1 MFAADPPAIVAPAE
15 QEEDV
20 IEVVATRSDQAQR
33 IDRRTYRVNE
43 TPHSA
48 QADSLQLLRGL
59 PAVTITPDDQI
70 MLLGAS
76 GVTIVV
82 DERPVQGD
90 PIAYLRT
97 LHGSD
102 IERIEVI
109 TNPSAQY
116 SAQGTGGIINF
127 VLRQKKK
134 EGMTGS
140 GSIQASS
147 LGYFNGTGSIRNKK
161 GKLTYEIQLQGR
173 AGRYNKSTYRKLR
186 TVELVPGVPT
196 INTEDGGGD
205 NHSAAAWGSG
215 KLTYELSARTNIS
228 GSMFGGGW
236 VNDNRNDV
244 EFVGLTPD
252 FISYSERYR
261 GGEGGSFGGMEF
273 TYDHKGKV
281 DGETLKAS
289 AVLFGNPNHRQHLFT
304 EYANSTFRS
313 ERESSRLY
321 TTSKVDWVHPMG
333 KDKILSTGAEWAHE
347 SHDNDYRF
355 EFTGP
360 SQPPNQ
366 SESFSVH
373 QNKLSGFVTF
383 QKTFGTWTLMPG
395 ARVES
400 LWRTVKSP
408 GFPTADV
415 SRTNLF
421 PTFHL
426 EHPLGKSLNLTLS
439 YSKRIDRPWVDQL
452 RPFPIQTGS
461 RTIDLGNPDLQD
473 QTTDSFEVN
482 LHYSRKKLEVGL
494 ILYDRETDRLWSS
507 SYFVDA
513 NGRTVATIVNA
524 GERSD
529 RGAQFDV
536 SSPLF
541 KRVKGMAS
549 VNLFDSR
556 VPIDPVFSSDSER
569 LFRYTANGTLEWRG
583 KDKGQR
589 PGDVAQIQFNYES
602 RSRDFQIR
610 RESYVSVDLS
620 WTHSFSRTFSMTA
633 NLDGLGTKHY
643 RHRLIAPTIQEIY
656 ERRVTSPVFKLK
668 LTKTIGSGPPPPSTG
683 PAMQP

>member
-1 MFAADPPAIVAPAE
+1 MA
-15 QEEDV
+15 
-20 IEVVATRSDQAQR
+20 
-33 IDRRTYRVNE
+33 
-43 TPHSA
+43 
-48 QADSLQLLRGL
+48 
-59 PAVTITPDDQI
+59 
-70 MLLGAS
+70 
-76 GVTIVV
+76 
-82 DERPVQGD
+82 
-90 PIAYLRT
+90 
-97 LHGSD
+97 
-102 IERIEVI
+102 
-109 TNPSAQY
+109 
-116 SAQGTGGIINF
+116 
-127 VLRQKKK
+127 
-134 EGMTGS
+134 
-140 GSIQASS
+140 
-147 LGYFNGTGSIRNKK
+147 
-161 GKLTYEIQLQGR
+161 
-173 AGRYNKSTYRKLR
+173 
-186 TVELVPGVPT
+186 
-196 INTEDGGGD
+196 
-205 NHSAAAWGSG
+205 
-215 KLTYELSARTNIS
+215 
-228 GSMFGGGW
+228 
-236 VNDNRNDV
+236 NR
-244 EFVGLTPD
+244 E
-252 FISYSERYR
+252 
-261 GGEGGSFGGMEF
+261 
-273 TYDHKGKV
+273 K
-281 DGETLKAS
+281 
-289 AVLFGNPNHRQHLFT
+289 
-304 EYANSTFRS
+304 
-313 ERESSRLY
+313 
-321 TTSKVDWVHPMG
+321 
-333 KDKILSTGAEWAHE
+333 
-347 SHDNDYRF
+347 
-355 EFTGP
+355 
-360 SQPPNQ
+360 
-366 SESFSVH
+366 
-373 QNKLSGFVTF
+373 
-383 QKTFGTWTLMPG
+383 
-395 ARVES
+395 
-400 LWRTVKSP
+400 P

-668 LTKTIGSGPPPPSTG
+668 LTKTIGSGPRRPLLGRQCSLEDVPLALLFGRAGHIDHAAQGHRSAQVEFLAVLGAPVELDGIIDKARTRRAFHVARSADVGMDFSILGKIELGRTVRPELVRLRELALLRECEIGLQHLTGTLSALGIDRSFRNRRAIVGQAARLARGGGLSGASVAGALATTTFVSGSTATEPFWAACCEHAPSIRMASKAAELREVLLVRTLRRLAMVKALIWIVIIIFFIGLLVVTG
-683 PAMQP
+683 VLKALF